1 MQYNITYNSII
12 LHHKFE
18 YIFMKKFQEFLT
30 ANNIQS
36 KYIPYYINWIKK
48 CYSYLKLSI
57 SIKID
62 NAQKNQFL
70 DHLSTQYEDWQVRQA
85 DYAIKLYQYYLSQ
98 KENKAVQKKE
108 FQEEW
113 VWFEK
118 ETSKILRLKHMS
130 YRTEKTYLSW
140 VRRLKLFL
148 DGKSPYG
155 LDGGDLQDFL
165 THLAI
170 ERKVSSSTQNQ
181 ALNALV
187 FFFRH
192 VLKKDID
199 PYIDAV
205 KARQRRRIPIVLTNA
220 EVDKILNN
228 MRDTYKLM
236 AMIIYSSGLRL
247 SECLRLRIKDI
258 DFEKGLIIIRSGKGD
273 EDRISILP
281 ESVKEKLLEHIDKV
295 RDIWKEDRR
304 NNIPGVFLP
313 DALSRK
319 YPYAGKR
326 WEWFWLF
333 PSKSLSVDPKT
344 KTVRRHHVYPG
355 SLQRAFKIAVE
366 KAGITKPATIHTL
379 RHSFAT
385 HLLEAGYD
393 VRTVQK
399 LLGHKHIQT
408 TMIYTHIAGKDLAQV
423 KSPLDMV

>member
-1 MQYNITYNSII
+1 
-12 LHHKFE
+12 
-18 YIFMKKFQEFLT
+18 MKKFQKFLT

-48 CYSYLKLSI
+48 CYSYLKLSV
-57 SIKID
+57 SHKI
-62 NAQKNQFL
+62 NNHQKDQFL
-70 DHLSTQYEDWQVRQA
+70 DYLSTQYEDWQVRQA

-98 KENKAVQKKE
+98 KENKAMPKKE
-108 FQEEW
+108 TQEEW
-113 VWFEK
+113 TWFEK
-118 ETSKILRLKHMS
+118 ETARILRLKHMS

-148 DGKSPYG
+148 NEKSPYELNG
-155 LDGGDLQDFL
+155 SDLQDFL

-192 VLKKDID
+192 VLKKNIE

-205 KARQRRRIPIVLTNA
+205 KAKQRRRIPVVLTKA
-220 EVDKILNN
+220 EINRILDN
-228 MRDTYKLM
+228 MNGTYKLM
-236 AMIIYSSGLRL
+236 AMIIYGSGLRL

-344 KTVRRHHVYPG
+344 KTVRRHHVYSG
-355 SLQRAFKIAVE
+355 SLQRAFRIAVE
-366 KAGITKPATIHTL
+366 KAGITKPATICTL

-408 TMIYTHIAGKDLAQV
+408 TMIYTHIAGKDLTQV
-423 KSPLDMV
+423 KSPLDIV